1 MDYFLSLRTFCAV
14 VEGGSFAAAAGRLRL
29 SRAMVSKHVI
39 QLEDQIQAR
48 LLNRSTR
55 RVSLTESGAKFF
67 ERATHIM
74 ADLEDAERETRSESA
89 EPRGTLKIN
98 APHTFATAHI
108 APFIP
113 ELLALYPDLNLDI
126 AISDRIVDP
135 VEEGFDVSVRITSQ
149 LQDSSL
155 VARRLAPCRLVVC
168 GTPEYF
174 ARHGEPLTPDDLR
187 RHNCLGYTFSAN
199 DSAWEFVCSRGNKHV
214 VRVGG
219 RVSTNSGDMLR
230 AVTLSGSGVMLM
242 PTFIIG
248 SDLEAGRLKA
258 VLTDY
263 RPLERDVYAIYAS
276 RKNLS
281 AKVRAFVQFFEK
293 KFGPE
298 PYWDNWLKN
307 FPAPSRSAC
316 GDGDTLQNADTLPLR
331 RGLGPGTAV

>member
-1 MDYFLSLRTFCAV
+1 
-14 VEGGSFAAAAGRLRL
+14 
-29 SRAMVSKHVI
+29 
-39 QLEDQIQAR
+39 
-48 LLNRSTR
+48 
-55 RVSLTESGAKFF
+55 
-67 ERATHIM
+67 
-74 ADLEDAERETRSESA
+74 
-89 EPRGTLKIN
+89 
-98 APHTFATAHI
+98 
-108 APFIP
+108 
-113 ELLALYPDLNLDI
+113 
-126 AISDRIVDP
+126 
-135 VEEGFDVSVRITSQ
+135 
-149 LQDSSL
+149 
-155 VARRLAPCRLVVC
+155 
-168 GTPEYF
+168 
-174 ARHGEPLTPDDLR
+174 
-187 RHNCLGYTFSAN
+187 
-199 DSAWEFVCSRGNKHV
+199 
-214 VRVGG
+214 
-219 RVSTNSGDMLR
+219 
-230 AVTLSGSGVMLM
+230 MLM